1 VFVQELQELNEKVS
15 RAQQKNEELKAAKEK
30 QQSHI
35 TQLEISVQNVATD
48 RDSLKNN
55 VLHLQQAVDE
65 ARKRKQVRNVCMLI
79 GQ

>member
-1 VFVQELQELNEKVS
+1 VQELQELNEKVS

-30 QQSHI
+30 QQSHV
-35 TQLEISVQNVATD
+35 TQLEISIQDVAND

-55 VLHLQQAVDE
+55 VLHLQQAADE
-65 ARKRKQVRNVCMLI
+65 ARKRKQVRNICMLI